1 MINSKKYMLYFDP
14 LTDIHFVISQKNIHS
29 SYIHRSYFRLRMLY
43 AGKCQN
49 RDRVGSFMLNRYQ
62 VEKMSGSIT
71 TLMTKFFAKRALL
84 GSRTK
89 QLIWNTR
96 LILISRLENTKSK
109 LYSANVSRHFPTPR
123 RRTSL
128 KKSLPEHLLWKIFPW
143 QKLRESSWNLFSENT
158 LEKCFPVSQ
167 LYARRTS

>member
-1 MINSKKYMLYFDP
+1 MLF
-14 LTDIHFVISQKNIHS
+14 LRKNIHS
-29 SYIHRSYFRLRMLY
+29 SYIHRSYFRVRMLY

-71 TLMTKFFAKRALL
+71 TLMTKFFAKRSLL
-84 GSRTK
+84 GSHTK
-89 QLIWNTR
+89 QLICNTE

-109 LYSANVSRHFPTPR
+109 LYSAIVSRHLFPTPR

-128 KKSLPEHLLWKIFPW
+128 KKRLPEHFLWKIFPW
-143 QKLRESSWNLFSENT
+143 QKLRESS
-158 LEKCFPVSQ
+158 
-167 LYARRTS
+167 